1 MLMKIFLWLMLIVLL
16 IVAYALIVPEIKH
29 RMTFGEWSW
38 HRAKPKPF
46 TTKEVSILNPQHI
59 EELMEKYDDQFVEN
73 EEYRYK
79 EPRLKEEFYGE
90 RVYRY
95 MPAYLPVKIEG
106 KDVYSKLGDWIK
118 IGEINEEIDGEP
130 SLLIR
135 INEYKDVKNL
145 EIKKV
150 KEDPSYVLKVTKTL

>member
-38 HRAKPKPF
+38 HKAKPF
-46 TTKEVSILNPQHI
+46 TTKEVSIMNPQHI
-59 EELMEKYDDQFVEN
+59 EELMQKYDDQFTEN

-79 EPRLKEEFYGE
+79 EARMKDEFYGE
-90 RVYRY
+90 KVYRY
-95 MPAYLPVKIEG
+95 SPAYLPVKIEG

-118 IGEINEEIDGEP
+118 IGEVNEEIDGEP
-130 SLLIR
+130 RLMLR

-150 KEDPSYVLKVTKTL
+150 KEDPSYVLKVTKQL

>member
-1 MLMKIFLWLMLIVLL
+1 MIWFI
-16 IVAYALIVPEIKH
+16 IALVCVGLFCLSLFVQLREKRIMEK
-29 RMTFGEWSW
+29 R
-38 HRAKPKPF
+38 KPKPF

-59 EELMEKYDDQFVEN
+59 EELMQKYDDQFTEN

-79 EPRLKEEFYGE
+79 EARLKEEFYGE

-95 MPAYLPVKIEG
+95 SPAYLPVKIEG

-130 SLLIR
+130 SLMLR